1 MKTKPIFKRATGLGR
16 TVGDNLDWKFQYEK
30 ELKDEKEKKM
40 KRELQS
46 KLMHDAWKNYD
57 REIYMSEYTPINK
70 EHYRRLR
77 TCAIVSLGINLFL
90 LLVMVL
96 R

>member
-1 MKTKPIFKRATGLGR
+1 MKTKAIFKSQASPSYKG
-16 TVGDNLDWKFQYEK
+16 
-30 ELKDEKEKKM
+30 
-40 KRELQS
+40 
-46 KLMHDAWKNYD
+46 YD

-70 EHYRRLR
+70 EHYKRLR
-77 TCAIVSLGINLFL
+77 TCAIFSLGINIFL

>member
-1 MKTKPIFKRATGLGR
+1 MKTKAIFKSQASPSYKG
-16 TVGDNLDWKFQYEK
+16 
-30 ELKDEKEKKM
+30 
-40 KRELQS
+40 
-46 KLMHDAWKNYD
+46 YD

-77 TCAIVSLGINLFL
+77 TCAIFSLGINIFL
-90 LLVMVL
+90 LIVMVL

>member
-1 MKTKPIFKRATGLGR
+1 MRQRPKHRMMSSM
-16 TVGDNLDWKFQYEK
+16 D
-30 ELKDEKEKKM
+30 
-40 KRELQS
+40 
-46 KLMHDAWKNYD
+46 YD

-77 TCAIVSLGINLFL
+77 TCAVVSLGINLFL
-90 LLVMVL
+90 LLVMVM

>member
-1 MKTKPIFKRATGLGR
+1 MKTKSIFKTQASPNYKG
-16 TVGDNLDWKFQYEK
+16 
-30 ELKDEKEKKM
+30 
-40 KRELQS
+40 
-46 KLMHDAWKNYD
+46 YD

-77 TCAIVSLGINLFL
+77 TCAIFSLGMNIFL

>member
-1 MKTKPIFKRATGLGR
+1 MKTKPI
-16 TVGDNLDWKFQYEK
+16 Y
-30 ELKDEKEKKM
+30 
-40 KRELQS
+40 
-46 KLMHDAWKNYD
+46 KNYE
-57 REIYMSEYTPINK
+57 REIYLSEYTPIPK

-77 TCAIVSLGINLFL
+77 FCTVVSVGINVFL

>member
-1 MKTKPIFKRATGLGR
+1 MKIKGIYKG
-16 TVGDNLDWKFQYEK
+16 
-30 ELKDEKEKKM
+30 
-40 KRELQS
+40 
-46 KLMHDAWKNYD
+46 YD
-57 REIYMSEYTPINK
+57 REIYLSEYTRIPK

-77 TCAIVSLGINLFL
+77 FCTVVSVGINIFL

>member
-1 MKTKPIFKRATGLGR
+1 MSYDRYGVNTKNSFNTKPKYRMS
-16 TVGDNLDWKFQYEK
+16 N
-30 ELKDEKEKKM
+30 
-40 KRELQS
+40 
-46 KLMHDAWKNYD
+46 NYD
-57 REIYMSEYTPINK
+57 REIYLSEYTPINK

-77 TCAIVSLGINLFL
+77 FCTVVSVGINVFL

>member
-1 MKTKPIFKRATGLGR
+1 MKTKSIIKTGSSPSYKG
-16 TVGDNLDWKFQYEK
+16 
-30 ELKDEKEKKM
+30 
-40 KRELQS
+40 
-46 KLMHDAWKNYD
+46 YD

-77 TCAIVSLGINLFL
+77 TCAVVSVGINLFL

>member
-1 MKTKPIFKRATGLGR
+1 MSYDRYGVNTRNSFNMKPKHRMS
-16 TVGDNLDWKFQYEK
+16 N
-30 ELKDEKEKKM
+30 
-40 KRELQS
+40 
-46 KLMHDAWKNYD
+46 NYD
-57 REIYMSEYTPINK
+57 REIYLSEYTPINK

-77 TCAIVSLGINLFL
+77 FCTVVSVGINVFL